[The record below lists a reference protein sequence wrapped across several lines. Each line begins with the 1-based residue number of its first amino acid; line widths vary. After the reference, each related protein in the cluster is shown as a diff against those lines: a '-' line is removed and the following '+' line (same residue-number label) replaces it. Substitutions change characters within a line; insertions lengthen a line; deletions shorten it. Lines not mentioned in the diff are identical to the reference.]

1 MNQII
6 NTNRAVRVKFN
17 AYTSNTQTTQ
27 SSNADIYVP
36 FPVKEILVKGVDLDF
51 VQDFRS
57 MYFTSSLV
65 DGNILGS
72 GFAGGSCD
80 FSNSTKELRY
90 IFNTPRDINGSF
102 RFDYSLI
109 DVDAT
114 VSYAT
119 TSLLGVSTV
128 YYGAPA
134 GSVLFVI
141 EFIGSTTLH
150 A

>member
-51 VQDFRS
+51 GSDFKT
-57 MYFTSSLV
+57 MFFTSSLV
-65 DGNILGS
+65 DGNYVGS
-72 GFAGGSCD
+72 GFAGGLTDYS
-80 FSNSTKELRY
+80 SSTKQLRY

-102 RFDYSLI
+102 RFEYSL
-109 DVDAT
+109 VDNITSAT
-114 VSYAT
+114 YTYNNVDIIT
-119 TSLLGVSTV
+119 
-128 YYGAPA
+128 GAPT
-134 GSVLFVI
+134 GYVLFVI
-141 EFIGSTTLH
+141 DFIGSTTL
-150 A
+150 

>member
-51 VQDFRS
+51 GADFKN
-57 MYFTSSLV
+57 MFFTSSLV
-65 DGNILGS
+65 DGNYVGS
-72 GFAGGSCD
+72 GFAGALTDYS
-80 FSNSTKELRY
+80 SSTKQLRY
-90 IFNTPRDINGSF
+90 IFNTPRDINGSYSF
-102 RFDYSLI
+102 TYSLLDNVSNVGYTDYSI
-109 DVDAT
+109 GNA
-114 VSYAT
+114 APT
-119 TSLLGVSTV
+119 T
-128 YYGAPA
+128 GAPV
-134 GSVLFVI
+134 GYVLFVI